1 MRGWLTPLGPHS
13 RLGPNYLE
21 LEWGMCSCTA
31 HYLFRLLNRGA
42 LKPGFPLCFEQNWRL
57 MVTTSSSAGYATGFG
72 VYGVRRVFAAEG
84 DMFIRVSSSRKE
96 WTLSFVTYLCREG
109 G

>member
-1 MRGWLTPLGPHS
+1 
-13 RLGPNYLE
+13 
-21 LEWGMCSCTA
+21 
-31 HYLFRLLNRGA
+31 
-42 LKPGFPLCFEQNWRL
+42 